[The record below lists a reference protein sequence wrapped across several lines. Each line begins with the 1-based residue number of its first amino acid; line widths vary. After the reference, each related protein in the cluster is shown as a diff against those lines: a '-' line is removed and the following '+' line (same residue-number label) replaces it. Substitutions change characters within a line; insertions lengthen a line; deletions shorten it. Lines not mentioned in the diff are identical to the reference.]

1 AWQNFAMSP
10 DVNEFRSFYASP
22 LGELARRLIGRIIR
36 SRWETCV
43 GLSVMGL
50 GYASPFLDRFRD
62 EALRTLAFMPAEQG
76 VVNWPSSGRSSS
88 TLVEPDMLPLP
99 DAAIDR
105 ALVIHAL
112 EAAEH
117 PNGLLEEIWR
127 VLTPGGR
134 AIVVAPS
141 RRGFWARGDG
151 TPFGFGQPYSKGQLR
166 DLMRETLFSPIHW
179 DEALYA
185 PPFRRAYFIRSAAA
199 IERVGAATGMPFA
212 GVFIVEATK
221 QLYRPVALRR
231 SLRRALP
238 DFRPA
243 LAPSPG
249 APRVG

>member
-1 AWQNFAMSP
+1 MSP

-36 SRWETCV
+36 ARWETCV
-43 GLSVMGL
+43 GLSLMGL
-50 GYASPFLDRFRD
+50 GYASPYLDRFRD

-76 VVNWPSSGRSSS
+76 VVNWPASGRSSS
-88 TLVEPDMLPLP
+88 ALVEPDMLPLP
-99 DAAIDR
+99 DGAIDR

-117 PNGLLEEIWR
+117 PKGLLEEVWR

-185 PPFRRAYFIRSAAA
+185 PPFRRAFFIRSAAA
-199 IERVGAATGMPFA
+199 IERAAVATGMPFA

-238 DFRPA
+238 DLRPA
-243 LAPSPG
+243 LAPAPG
-249 APRVG
+249 ASRLN